1 MFAGFAGSFFAA
13 RQGYINPDS
22 FTFTESAL
30 IVAMVVL
37 GGMGSIVGVAVAAAV
52 MIGGIEVLR
61 ELNFLKQVF
70 GPDFNPTQYRMLLFG
85 LTMVIIMLWRPRG
98 FVSTRRPSVFLFKR
112 KAISA
117 DLVQEGH
124 G

>member
-1 MFAGFAGSFFAA
+1 MFGGFAGSFFAA

-22 FTFTESAL
+22 FTFLESAL
-30 IVAMVVL
+30 IVAIVVL
-37 GGMGSIVGVAVAAAV
+37 GGMGSMIGVAVAAAV
-52 MIGGIEVLR
+52 MIGGIEILR
-61 ELNFLKQVF
+61 ELNFLKQIF

-85 LTMVIIMLWRPRG
+85 LAMVTIMLWRPRG
-98 FVSTRRPSVFLFKR
+98 FVSTRAPTVFLKER

-117 DLVQEGH
+117 DLIGEGR